1 MLIGLADGTRRRYE
15 AGMSSAQS
23 ETEFLDCAALA
34 RTALVSEPFPYVI
47 VPGFLRPAMLDGV
60 HADFPRVDRAGSFPA
75 GELSYGARF
84 RQLLAELEGPALR
97 AAIEQKFAI
106 DLTGRPTMVTVRGQ
120 ARLADGKIHC
130 DSKTKL
136 ITVLLYLNA
145 KWEAPG
151 GRLRLLRS
159 ADSLNDPLAEVP
171 PDAGTLL
178 AFKVTPNSWHGH
190 EPFEGQRRAIQLNW
204 VTDQDVVRREQS
216 RHRFSARLKRLN
228 PFARIA

>member
-1 MLIGLADGTRRRYE
+1 
-15 AGMSSAQS
+15 MSSEQS

-34 RTALVSEPFPYVI
+34 RTPLAAEPYPYVI
-47 VPGFLRPAMLDGV
+47 VPGFLRPATLEGV
-60 HADFPRVDRAGSFPA
+60 HADFPKLDRAGSFPVS
-75 GELSYGARF
+75 ELSYGTHF
-84 RQLLAELEGPALR
+84 RRLLAELEGPALR
-97 AAIEQKFAI
+97 AAIERKFAI

-120 ARLADGKIHC
+120 ARLSDGQIHC

-159 ADSLNDPLAEVP
+159 AEDLNNMVAEVP

-216 RHRFSARLKRLN
+216 RHRLSARLKRLN